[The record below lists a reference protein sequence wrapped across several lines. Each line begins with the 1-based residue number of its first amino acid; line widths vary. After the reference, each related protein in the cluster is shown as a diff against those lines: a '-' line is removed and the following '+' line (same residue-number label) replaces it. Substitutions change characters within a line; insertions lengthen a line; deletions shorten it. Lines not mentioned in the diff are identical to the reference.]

1 MVKDV
6 VKGVAKEVVKDVQL
20 FVIEVTLAIVSYD
33 CRIDTSCHFN
43 LASLYEDSYYFQIVA
58 KFVATWL

>member
-6 VKGVAKEVVKDVQL
+6 VKEVVKDVQL
-20 FVIEVTLAIVSYD
+20 FVIEVTLAIVNYD

-43 LASLYEDSYYFQIVA
+43 LASQCVDSSDFQFVA
-58 KFVATWL
+58 KSAETWL

>member
-6 VKGVAKEVVKDVQL
+6 VKGAVEDVQS
-20 FVIEVTLAIVSYD
+20 FVFEVTLAIVNYD

-43 LASLYEDSYYFQIVA
+43 LASQCEDSSDFQFVA
-58 KFVATWL
+58 KSAETWL

>member
-6 VKGVAKEVVKDVQL
+6 VKGAVEDVQS
-20 FVIEVTLAIVSYD
+20 FVFEVTLAIVNYD

-43 LASLYEDSYYFQIVA
+43 LASQCVDSSDFQIVA
-58 KFVATWL
+58 KSVETWL